1 MQHAVSR
8 VYSVDFT
15 LVAQL
20 QLSFTAQIQSV
31 LQTASPLAVVSK
43 SIRQMTA
50 TTKEELEQRIF
61 VPESESKI
69 FASVQSDVIMLV
81 VNDYQVGT

>member
-1 MQHAVSR
+1 M
-8 VYSVDFT
+8 YSVDFT

-43 SIRQMTA
+43 SNRKMTVTA
-50 TTKEELEQRIF
+50 KEDLEQRIF
-61 VPESESKI
+61 VSESTSKN
-69 FASVQSDVIMLV
+69 FAAVQSDVIMLV
-81 VNDYQVGT
+81 ANDYQVGT